1 LVGKQSCTPEQWY
14 KDIVSELSL
23 WFKLLGKFNLKS
35 WGKKQK
41 KFHPRLSDFI
51 SEGLMNNFSQD
62 KIIIF
67 TDKIDIL
74 SLNFSLDEE
83 ESRLIKSKN
92 ITVY

>member
-1 LVGKQSCTPEQWY
+1 
-14 KDIVSELSL
+14 
-23 WFKLLGKFNLKS
+23 
-35 WGKKQK
+35 
-41 KFHPRLSDFI
+41 
-51 SEGLMNNFSQD
+51 MNNFSQD